1 MRIKVSLTGAT
12 ASAWNILSLTLTLA
26 SFILPLT
33 AANPD
38 TNTITGLISPKA
50 QPWLNT
56 SLDTETRLRSFL
68 AELTFD
74 EKLAMVQGNKS
85 AETNACIGY
94 IPPIPRLSMP
104 AICMG
109 DGPEGVGNN
118 LNIVTTFPAPIL
130 TSSTWNSTL
139 NELFGRALGAEHKSK
154 GRNIVLAPTINII
167 RSPLWGRA
175 AESISEDPYLTSKL
189 AVAVTRGIQEGNNVV
204 SCVKHF
210 AAYNQESNRFGL
222 APGFDAVDA
231 VVDERVLREVYFPAF
246 KASVQDARAGS
257 VMCAYNKVN
266 GEHACESEWLL
277 QDVLKDE
284 WGFDGFVVTDWYFAQ
299 RSTVKAALAG
309 LDNSQPGGDWMDYY
323 GFPDFFGALLQEAL
337 ANGSVPES
345 RVEDMVERLWRP
357 VFEVGGIE
365 NPSVGLEGID
375 NVART
380 QEHLDLAQGIVEEGA
395 VLLKNEGV
403 LPFGQGQENFK
414 TIAVFGAD
422 AADQAAVTEL
432 HGGFVLDTTMVV
444 QKPVDYIRTRAR
456 QENIT
461 VLHSE
466 AYPGTNE
473 FPTIP
478 SSMFG
483 NLGLNVTYWT
493 TTDFSSQPNRTIHA
507 DNITSS
513 SYPADIGAV
522 WPNVFSSRYEGTF
535 YPNVTGRHHFSLSG
549 NGGGSLYLNGEL
561 VANMPGSNF
570 GVVVQGFCDLKAGM
584 SVPIRFDYSM
594 GYSVDPGTYG
604 ITVGVNIPGQNPGL
618 YEHAV
623 ATAQS
628 ADISIIFVND
638 AHTEGLDS
646 SLGLRL
652 PGDQD
657 EMISLIAKHSKKT
670 IVVLNTNAAILM
682 PWLDNVDAV
691 IESFYP
697 GQQVGS
703 ATARLL
709 FGDVNFSGKLP
720 VTFPASYE
728 ESPTSSTDRFP
739 GINLTADYSEG
750 LYVGYKW
757 YDEFEVEPL
766 FPFGYGLSYTSFEIG
781 DLSVVA
787 NDTLRGSIQVKATV
801 KNVGPVFGKEVVQL
815 YVSYPDDAEEPP
827 KLLKGFG
834 KVALGVGEVT
844 TVVFELTREELSI
857 WNTKQGK
864 WMFVPGQYRFLVGS
878 SSRDIAEV
886 KKIKLY

>member
-1 MRIKVSLTGAT
+1 MRMKVSLAGAPGAT
-12 ASAWNILSLTLTLA
+12 WNILLLTFTFA
-26 SFILPLT
+26 SYILPLT
-33 AANPD
+33 AVNTVTDPSVS
-38 TNTITGLISPKA
+38 TNS

-56 SLDTETRLRSFL
+56 SLDTETRLQSFL

-94 IPPIPRLSMP
+94 IPSIPRLSMP

-118 LNIVTTFPAPIL
+118 LGNVTTFPAPIL
-130 TSSTWNSTL
+130 TASTWNSTL

-175 AESISEDPYLTSKL
+175 AESISEDPYLTSRI

-204 SCVKHF
+204 ACVKHF
-210 AAYNQESNRFGL
+210 AAYNQETNRFGL

-231 VVDERVLREVYFPAF
+231 IVDERVLREVYFPAF
-246 KASVQDARAGS
+246 KASIQEGNAGS

-266 GEHACESEWLL
+266 GEHACESSFLL
-277 QDVLKDE
+277 NDVLKND

-323 GFPDFFGALLQEAL
+323 GFPDFFGSLLEDALE
-337 ANGSVPES
+337 NGSVPES

-365 NPSVGLEGID
+365 RPSVGLEGID

-380 QEHLDLAQGIVEEGA
+380 EEHLDLAQRIVEEGA

-403 LPFGQGQENFK
+403 LPLGQGQGEK
-414 TIAVFGAD
+414 TIAIFGAD

-432 HGGFVLDTTMVV
+432 HGGFVLDTTMIV
-444 QKPVDYIRTRAR
+444 QKPVDYIRARAK

-461 VLHSE
+461 VLYSE

-483 NLGLNVTYWT
+483 PLGLNVTYWT
-493 TTDFSSQPNRTIHA
+493 TTDFSGHPNRTIHA
-507 DNITSS
+507 ENITSS
-513 SYPADIGAV
+513 SYPADIGAN
-522 WPNVFSSRYEGTF
+522 WPDVFSSRYGGTF

-549 NGGGSLYLNGEL
+549 NGGGSLYLNGDL
-561 VANMPGSNF
+561 VATMPGSNF
-570 GVVVQGFCDLKAGM
+570 GVVVQGFADLKAG
-584 SVPIRFDYSM
+584 SAVPIRFDYSM

-604 ITVGVNIPGQNPGL
+604 ITVGVNVPPQNTSL
-618 YEHAV
+618 YGHAV
-623 ATAQS
+623 STAQS
-628 ADISIIFVND
+628 ADVSIIFVND

-646 SLGLRL
+646 SLALRL
-652 PGDQD
+652 PGDQE
-657 EMISLIAKHSKKT
+657 EMISLVAKHSKKT

-682 PWLDNVDAV
+682 PWLDDVDAV
-691 IESFYP
+691 IESFYS

-703 ATARLL
+703 AMARLL

-728 ESPTSSTDRFP
+728 DSPTSSLERFP
-739 GINLTADYSEG
+739 GVNLTANYEEG

-757 YDEFEVEPL
+757 YDEFEVAPL
-766 FPFGYGLSYTSFEIG
+766 FPFGYGLSYTAFEIG
-781 DLSVVA
+781 GLAVTVNSTIDGFV
-787 NDTLRGSIQVKATV
+787 RVKATV
-801 KNVGPVFGKEVVQL
+801 ENIGPVFGKEIVQL
-815 YVSYPDDAEEPP
+815 YVSYPDAADEPP
-827 KLLKGFG
+827 KLLRRFE
-834 KVALGVGEVT
+834 KVALDTGEVA
-844 TVVFELTREELSI
+844 TVVFVLSREELSI
-857 WNTKQGK
+857 WNTEQGG
-864 WMFVPGQYRFLVGS
+864 WMFVPGEYEFLVGS

-886 KKIKLY
+886 KKVGLY